1 MDTLE
6 KERNSLL
13 AATDEILPK
22 LETHGYVSAAEKDL
36 LDSLYREGCDL
47 IIALRS
53 HLSSDPRCNKRHIE
67 LSDAISKLINDID
80 SSCLAWDF
88 AEQHKL
94 AENERM
100 LQTTD
105 TSENILNQPYDKKLS
120 AKSSVAGVQALLRKI
135 KIIRNMQRRQLLNI
149 YNTKQSLIMSMQL
162 LLNNWIKR
170 ETKKAS
176 TIKLGTLFGTLIR
189 L

>member
-1 MDTLE
+1 ML
-6 KERNSLL
+6 
-13 AATDEILPK
+13 
-22 LETHGYVSAAEKDL
+22 Y
-36 LDSLYREGCDL
+36 SLYREGCDL

-120 AKSSVAGVQALLRKI
+120 ANPFRNVDTFVVSHGTTPRAAVLSNQQQQEDDVSV
-135 KIIRNMQRRQLLNI
+135 IRNRLITSVTKVAEDANCLRQL
-149 YNTKQSLIMSMQL
+149 
-162 LLNNWIKR
+162 
-170 ETKKAS
+170 EGAPP
-176 TIKLGTLFGTLIR
+176 F
-189 L
+189 